1 MLINTIMI
9 FYVSEVLRVYRISLP
24 LGGFIVANH
33 IRVITA
39 IVFSQ
44 LVVLYFGFRMDV
56 SLTGLLTTVAVASLV
71 EIIYHVKLVRKIG
84 ANISFETFWK
94 NCDQLFRKNAVLL
107 AILLCDLLIFKG
119 GDFLAFILWQVTF
132 VVLVS
137 IIIMASNNAPNA

>member
-1 MLINTIMI
+1 MSTYNA
-9 FYVSEVLRVYRISLP
+9 FYSCLS

-56 SLTGLLTTVAVASLV
+56 SL
-71 EIIYHVKLVRKIG
+71 
-84 ANISFETFWK
+84 
-94 NCDQLFRKNAVLL
+94 
-107 AILLCDLLIFKG
+107 
-119 GDFLAFILWQVTF
+119 AFILWQVTF

-137 IIIMASNNAPNA
+137 IIIMASNNAPDA

>member
-1 MLINTIMI
+1 M
-9 FYVSEVLRVYRISLP
+9 
-24 LGGFIVANH
+24 ANH

-44 LVVLYFGFRMDV
+44 LVVFYFGLQMNV
-56 SLTGLLTTVAVASLV
+56 SLSELIFTVGVASLL
-71 EIIYHVKLVRKIG
+71 EIIYHVRLVRKIG
-84 ANISFETFWK
+84 SDISFETFWK

-119 GDFLAFILWQVTF
+119 GNFMAFILWQVTF

-137 IIIMASNNAPNA
+137 IIIMASNNAPDA

>member
-1 MLINTIMI
+1 M
-9 FYVSEVLRVYRISLP
+9 
-24 LGGFIVANH
+24 ANQ
-33 IRVITA
+33 IRVFTA

-56 SLTGLLTTVAVASLV
+56 SLSELILTVAVASLV

-107 AILLCDLLIFKG
+107 AILVCDLLIFKG
-119 GDFLAFILWQVTF
+119 GDFVSFMIWQVFF
-132 VVLVS
+132 VVLVTT
-137 IIIMASNNAPNA
+137 IILASNDVPESR

>member
-9 FYVSEVLRVYRISLP
+9 FYDSEVLRVYRISLP

-33 IRVITA
+33 IRVFTA
-39 IVFSQ
+39 IIFSQ
-44 LVVLYFGFRMDV
+44 LVVFYFGLQMDV
-56 SLTGLLTTVAVASLV
+56 SLSELILTVVVASLV
-71 EIIYHVKLVRKIG
+71 EIIYHVRRVRKIG

-107 AILLCDLLIFKG
+107 AILVCDLLIFKG
-119 GDFLAFILWQVTF
+119 GDFMAFILWQVTF

-137 IIIMASNNAPNA
+137 IIIMASNNAPDA

>member
-1 MLINTIMI
+1 MSTYNA
-9 FYVSEVLRVYRISLP
+9 FYSCFKNLP

-56 SLTGLLTTVAVASLV
+56 SLTELLTTVAVASLV
-71 EIIYHVKLVRKIG
+71 EIIYHVRLVRKIG
-84 ANISFETFWK
+84 ANVSFETFWK

-137 IIIMASNNAPNA
+137 IIIMASNNAPDA

>member
-1 MLINTIMI
+1 M
-9 FYVSEVLRVYRISLP
+9 S
-24 LGGFIVANH
+24 NH
-33 IRVITA
+33 IRVFTA

-56 SLTGLLTTVAVASLV
+56 SLTKLLTTVTVASLV
-71 EIIYHVKLVRKIG
+71 EIIYHVKFVRKIG

-119 GDFLAFILWQVTF
+119 GDFVSFMIWQVFF
-132 VVLVS
+132 VVLVTT
-137 IIIMASNNAPNA
+137 IILASNDAPESR

>member
-1 MLINTIMI
+1 MSTYNA
-9 FYVSEVLRVYRISLP
+9 FYSCFKNLP

-56 SLTGLLTTVAVASLV
+56 SLTELLTTVAVASLV

-107 AILLCDLLIFKG
+107 AILLCDLFIFKG
-119 GDFLAFILWQVTF
+119 GDFMAFILWQVTF

-137 IIIMASNNAPNA
+137 IIIMASNNAPDA

>member
-1 MLINTIMI
+1 MSTYNA
-9 FYVSEVLRVYRISLP
+9 FYSCFKNLP

-56 SLTGLLTTVAVASLV
+56 SLTELLTTVAVASLV
-71 EIIYHVKLVRKIG
+71 EIIYHVRLVRKIG
-84 ANISFETFWK
+84 ANVSFETFWK

-107 AILLCDLLIFKG
+107 AILLCDLFIFKG
-119 GDFLAFILWQVTF
+119 GDFMAFILWQVTF

-137 IIIMASNNAPNA
+137 IIIMSSNNAPDA

>member
-1 MLINTIMI
+1 M
-9 FYVSEVLRVYRISLP
+9 
-24 LGGFIVANH
+24 ANH
-33 IRVITA
+33 IRVFTA
-39 IVFSQ
+39 IIFSQ
-44 LVVLYFGFRMDV
+44 LVVFYFGLQMDV
-56 SLTGLLTTVAVASLV
+56 SLSELILTVVVASLV
-71 EIIYHVKLVRKIG
+71 EIIYHVRLVRKIG

-137 IIIMASNNAPNA
+137 IIIMASNNAPDA

>member
-1 MLINTIMI
+1 M
-9 FYVSEVLRVYRISLP
+9 
-24 LGGFIVANH
+24 ANH
-33 IRVITA
+33 IRVFTA

-56 SLTGLLTTVAVASLV
+56 SLTELLTTVAVASLV
-71 EIIYHVKLVRKIG
+71 EIIYHVKFVRKIG

-119 GDFLAFILWQVTF
+119 GDFVSFMIWQVFF
-132 VVLVS
+132 VVLVTT
-137 IIIMASNNAPNA
+137 IILASNNAPDA

>member
-9 FYVSEVLRVYRISLP
+9 FYDSEVLRVYRISLP

-44 LVVLYFGFRMDV
+44 LVVFYFGLQMNV
-56 SLTGLLTTVAVASLV
+56 SLSELIFTVGVASLL
-71 EIIYHVKLVRKIG
+71 EIIYHVRLVRKIG
-84 ANISFETFWK
+84 ADISFETFWK
-94 NCDQLFRKNAVLL
+94 NCDQLFRKNVVLL

-119 GDFLAFILWQVTF
+119 GDFMAFILWQVTF

-137 IIIMASNNAPNA
+137 IIIMASNNAPDA

>member
-9 FYVSEVLRVYRISLP
+9 FYDSEVLRVYRISLP
-24 LGGFIVANH
+24 LGGFIVSNH

-56 SLTGLLTTVAVASLV
+56 SLTELLTTVAVAFLI
-71 EIIYHVKLVRKIG
+71 EIIYHVKLG
-84 ANISFETFWK
+84 ANVSFETFWK

-119 GDFLAFILWQVTF
+119 GDFMAFILWQVTF

-137 IIIMASNNAPNA
+137 IIIMASNNAPDA

>member
-1 MLINTIMI
+1 MSISDA
-9 FYVSEVLRVYRISLP
+9 FYSCFKNLP

-33 IRVITA
+33 VRVFTA
-39 IVFSQ
+39 IIFSQ

-56 SLTGLLTTVAVASLV
+56 SLIELLTTVAVASLV

-119 GDFLAFILWQVTF
+119 GDFMAFILWQVTF

-137 IIIMASNNAPNA
+137 IIIMASNNAPDA

>member
-1 MLINTIMI
+1 MLFYSCLI
-9 FYVSEVLRVYRISLP
+9 FRRFYRVQPYSC
-24 LGGFIVANH
+24 NH
-33 IRVITA
+33 SNCL
-39 IVFSQ
+39 FSACRSF
-44 LVVLYFGFRMDV
+44 FGFRMDV

-119 GDFLAFILWQVTF
+119 GDFMAFILWQVTF

-137 IIIMASNNAPNA
+137 IIIMASNNAPDA